1 MRKLSDRGLVTVV
14 TMIVLV
20 ISIVGV
26 IVINNIQDVQSREWC
41 DHIGE
46 VSVDE

>member
-1 MRKLSDRGLVTVV
+1 MKNFSERGIFTVV
-14 TMIVLV
+14 MMVALAI
-20 ISIVGV
+20 GV
-26 IVINNIQDVQSREWC
+26 AGIIVINHIQDVQSREWC